1 MITDTQ
7 NGESLMSKAKQENNL
22 DSKPNQEDSSAS
34 VRKPYQKP
42 GFIVSR
48 AFERQALSC
57 AGCINQAS
65 GWPSYCSNQSG

>member
-1 MITDTQ
+1 
-7 NGESLMSKAKQENNL
+7 MSKNKLENKI
-22 DSKPNQEDSSAS
+22 DSDQSKADADDLA
-34 VRKPYQKP
+34 RKPYQKP
-42 GFIVSR
+42 GFVVSR